1 MIKIN
6 LLPQRKVKRR
16 ESEPGSKE
24 FVFGVTALVAAG
36 FAVWFLLDRPRRA
49 HLADLKDSTK
59 TIQGQIAQK
68 TKSLEGYDALKAA
81 ADEVDKRNISI
92 NRLIAAKVVPAN
104 VLHELGE
111 ILMTGHPPTMTP
123 EMQKLTSPSPTEGD
137 PNKQY
142 QTDWDAT
149 HVWLSS
155 FTDQSGTFKLEGGA
169 QSEGDVNQLSKR
181 LAASVYFSDITPAGG
196 ARITDTPSGVTY
208 YKFTI
213 TGKVAY

>member
-24 FVFGVTALVAAG
+24 FVFGVVGLAAAG
-36 FAVWFLLDRPRRA
+36 AAVFFLVDRPKRS
-49 HLADLKDSTK
+49 HIADLKEST
-59 TIQGQIAQK
+59 QALQQQINQK
-68 TKSLEGYDALKAA
+68 TKALEGYEALKAA
-81 ADEVDKRNISI
+81 ADELATRNASI
-92 NRLIAAKVVPAN
+92 DRLLGVKVVPAN

-111 ILMTGHPPTMTP
+111 VLTTGHPPTMTP
-123 EMQKLTSPSPTEGD
+123 EMLRLTSPSPTEGD
-137 PNKQY
+137 PNKQF
-142 QTDWDAT
+142 QQDWDAT

-155 FTDQSGTFKLEGGA
+155 FTDDNGTFKLEGGA
-169 QSEGDVNQLSKR
+169 QSEGDVTQLSKR

-196 ARITDTPSGVTY
+196 SRIVDPTSGVTY